1 MSGLQD
7 IWQNNDPHG
16 LSQEK
21 LMAYLEGKLS
31 DEERHEVEAWLAN
44 EGMEADAL
52 EGLMDIPA
60 EETQESVNRLNF
72 QLRQQLIQKRERRK
86 RYIRETP
93 WSWVA
98 IGVILILAALA
109 FWIIHL
115 SLKHKT

>member
-7 IWQNNDPHG
+7 IWQNDDPHG

-31 DEERHEVEAWLAN
+31 DEERHEVEAWLAS
-44 EGMEADAL
+44 EGMEADAV
-52 EGLMDIPA
+52 EGLMDLPIA
-60 EETQESVNRLNF
+60 ETQQSVNRLNF
-72 QLRQQLIQKRERRK
+72 QLRQQLRQKRERHK

-98 IGVILILAALA
+98 IAVILILAALA
-109 FWIIHL
+109 FWIIHM
-115 SLKHKT
+115 SLKHKA